1 MRLPIFRRIAATFA
15 VLLTG
20 VSAAAG
26 ETRVV
31 RFQGEK
37 SDHRWTLREVNP
49 DLPSNWTPYGY
60 LVIEMKASSPQ
71 RFFLRLYD
79 AGGMRSVRLQPFS
92 GVWIR
97 ASLPLKYF
105 QRPDREGFD
114 LASLGNKSRN
124 CFWMGVSGPHGS
136 LDAVEA
142 IGVTMEYP
150 IGGPTLEIRSI
161 RLAKDDPGSDMLE
174 SQPVID
180 RFGQWMP
187 ADWPDKIKSL
197 EQLRRDWAAEEKQL
211 GSGDFDYCQFGGYRN
226 TKANATGFFRVQQ
239 VDGRWW
245 FVDPDGHLF
254 FSTSANGMRGAGA
267 GTRTEGRE
275 SYFVE
280 PPPANLIPAGAPG
293 GSQGAF
299 YSWNI
304 ERRFGPEW
312 NTRWVDL
319 AIRRLE
325 SWGLNTI
332 GNWSD
337 PKLWDAHR
345 KAYLV
350 FLRGWG
356 MESGYMGM
364 PDVYSPEFPDIADRA
379 AAGQCA
385 PRKDDPYLLGY
396 FIGNEPPWPGRES
409 LVVDTILERPPSAIQ
424 SELKAFLA
432 AGDTPERRKAFVYR
446 AFDRYLE
453 VVNAA
458 VRKYDPNHLNLGL
471 RFGGSVPPPEIVRA
485 SRSFSVYS
493 MNVYA
498 YSIDPRVLDKI
509 YEATGRPILIGEFHI
524 GTPGRGLAAGLVQA
538 ANQEE
543 RGVAYRYYVE
553 QAAAHPA
560 FIGTGW
566 FQWID
571 QPATGRGDG
580 ENYNIGFVD
589 VSDRPYREMV
599 DSLKATHRRLYAVH
613 AGKVAPFDRKARAQ

>member
-1 MRLPIFRRIAATFA
+1 MLRVAVAASA
-15 VLLTG
+15 LLLG
-20 VSAAAG
+20 AAG
-26 ETRVV
+26 GAPAETRLVT
-31 RFQGEK
+31 FQGQTA
-37 SDHRWTLREVNP
+37 DHRWTLRELDSN
-49 DLPSNWTPYGY
+49 LPSDWSPYGY
-60 LVIEMKASSPQ
+60 LVLEMKASSPQ
-71 RFFLRLYD
+71 RFFLRVYD
-79 AGGMRSVRLQPFS
+79 AGGMRSVRLQPFA

-97 ASLPLKYF
+97 AAIPLQYLL
-105 QRPDREGFD
+105 QPDRQGFD

-124 CFWMGVSGPHGS
+124 CFWMGVGGPHGS
-136 LDAVEA
+136 LSSVQAA
-142 IGVTMEYP
+142 GVTMEYP
-150 IGGPTLEIRSI
+150 IGEPTLEIRTF
-161 RLAKDDPGSDMLE
+161 RLMKDDPGSDMLE
-174 SQPVID
+174 PKPVVD
-180 RFGQWMP
+180 QFGQWLP
-187 ADWPDKIKSL
+187 VDWPGKIRSL
-197 EQLRRDWAAEEKQL
+197 EQLRQDWAAEEKQL
-211 GSGDFDYCQFGGYRN
+211 GAGDFNYCKYGGYLG
-226 TKANATGFFRVQQ
+226 TKADATGFFHVAQ

-254 FSTSANGMRGAGA
+254 FSTSANGMRAAGS

-275 SYFVE
+275 SYFAAL
-280 PPPANLIPAGAPG
+280 PPAGLTPSGMPG

-299 YSWNI
+299 YSWNLL
-304 ERRFGPEW
+304 RRFGPEW
-312 NTRWVDL
+312 NSTWVEVAL
-319 AIRRLE
+319 RRLE

-364 PDVYSPEFPDIADRA
+364 PDVYSPEFPKIADRA
-379 AAGQCA
+379 AAEQCA

-409 LVVDTILERPPSAIQ
+409 LVVDTILERPPSATQ
-424 SELKAFLA
+424 SELKSFLV

-485 SRSFSVYS
+485 SRSFGVYS

-498 YSIDPRVLDKI
+498 SSIDPRVLDRI
-509 YEATGRPILIGEFHI
+509 YELTGRPILVGEFHI

-538 ANQEE
+538 VNQEE

-553 QAAAHPA
+553 QAASHPA
-560 FIGTGW
+560 FIGASW

-580 ENYNIGFVD
+580 ENYNIGFID
-589 VSDRPYREMV
+589 VTDRPYAEMV
-599 DSLKATHRRLYAVH
+599 DAMKATHRRLFAVH
-613 AGKVAPFDRKARAQ
+613 AGKMPPYNRKARPQ